1 MVDGAP
7 VGPSKPPATALE
19 VFLPSE
25 KPMAKKKAQTS
36 TNAKKS
42 ASMRPVPSVISV
54 SCCAVGMGSS
64 IDL

>member
-1 MVDGAP
+1 MEALGQL
-7 VGPSKPPATALE
+7 PADARV

-36 TNAKKS
+36 TKVKKM

-54 SCCAVGMGSS
+54 SCCAVDMG
-64 IDL
+64 IKLTL